1 MILKYKYLL
10 SIIYYTVCRYE
21 KYGVIAEAERLYL
34 VNIYRAQQLAS
45 SLATTATVL
54 SLMDGLVMGSGTMFG
69 LNSSHSLATERTVW
83 ALPEVARQLELQTNH
98 FRSFH

>member
-1 MILKYKYLL
+1 M
-10 SIIYYTVCRYE
+10 
-21 KYGVIAEAERLYL
+21 IAEAERLYL

-83 ALPEVARQLELQTNH
+83 ALPEVARQLELQTTADS
-98 FRSFH
+98 SFALH

>member
-1 MILKYKYLL
+1 M
-10 SIIYYTVCRYE
+10 
-21 KYGVIAEAERLYL
+21 IAEAERLYL

-83 ALPEVARQLELQTNH
+83 ALPEVASCKLRLIVHVHCIRDLSAGEYWWDA
-98 FRSFH
+98 